1 MIELHPSQY
10 ALAAPLVRGSRE
22 ELSVAATLAGWN
34 PGQVLVDSIE
44 TPRTAVIRSTETTVI
59 AGDPSYEP
67 AWADIRG
74 TLRFMEVIM
83 PDTPDWEPVFGKI
96 HPNPCLRR
104 YLRRQYLAE
113 KLAYRDYRDHLP
125 AGLKL
130 ERLTEGHFDC
140 ENGDI
145 VRRWAETWGLSHFF
159 ADGAGYVVR
168 DGNLLCSWSLT
179 DCRMENRAAIGIVT
193 DARCRRRGLAAI
205 AAAANADHWFRAGMD
220 TLEWLCVSAN
230 AGSQATARKVGF
242 SLAAEYPTYTCVPPY
257 ENDSDQ
263 TLEQWREWD
272 AYYRGL
278 DAYARFPAEYAPVRA
293 RIGRILGE

>member
-1 MIELHPSQY
+1 
-10 ALAAPLVRGSRE
+10 
-22 ELSVAATLAGWN
+22 
-34 PGQVLVDSIE
+34 
-44 TPRTAVIRSTETTVI
+44 
-59 AGDPSYEP
+59 
-67 AWADIRG
+67 
-74 TLRFMEVIM
+74 
-83 PDTPDWEPVFGKI
+83 
-96 HPNPCLRR
+96 
-104 YLRRQYLAE
+104 
-113 KLAYRDYRDHLP
+113 
-125 AGLKL
+125 
-130 ERLTEGHFDC
+130 
-140 ENGDI
+140 
-145 VRRWAETWGLSHFF
+145 
-159 ADGAGYVVR
+159 
-168 DGNLLCSWSLT
+168 
-179 DCRMENRAAIGIVT
+179 MENRAAIGIVT